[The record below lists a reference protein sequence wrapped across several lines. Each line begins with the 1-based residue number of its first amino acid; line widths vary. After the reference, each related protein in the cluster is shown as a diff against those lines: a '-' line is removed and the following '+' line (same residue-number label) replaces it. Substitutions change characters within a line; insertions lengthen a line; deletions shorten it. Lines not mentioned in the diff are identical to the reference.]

1 MKKGEYVD
9 MNFNFFDFLNE
20 VGIGYKYLIN
30 GFIGAVIWS
39 VYKKLKLIEALRQIL
54 IGSVVAG
61 YITPL
66 IAYKEAIPIEYM
78 AALSFIIGMMGM
90 IIIDGIYKFIA
101 NKIKTFRKGKEIIN
115 KEELENSEI

>member
-39 VYKKLKLIEALRQIL
+39 VYKKLRLIEALRQIL
-54 IGSVVAG
+54 IGSIVAG

-66 IAYKEAIPIEYM
+66 VAYKEAIPIEYM